1 MGQIAGKAM
10 IGKPPRLAELPRM
23 VLGKACCR
31 SSLNDE
37 LLLVDDLFFTDTFA

>member
-1 MGQIAGKAM
+1 MFGGGVGQIAGKAM
-10 IGKPPRLAELPRM
+10 IGKPRLAELPRM

-37 LLLVDDLFFTDTFA
+37 LET